1 MSIRMRH
8 TRSHTRNRR
17 GHHKLTAPRMSVDK
31 ETGSTHLRHRVD
43 MATGMYRGK
52 KVIDVGAITQKKATK
67 MVKKMV
73 KSGQLKRKEDDASIA
88 KVDKKKEK
96 QQKKPKALVKP
107 RAARRTATSSN
118 SKAG

>member
-52 KVIDVGAITQKKATK
+52 KIIDIGARAQKDAAK

-73 KSGQLKRKEDDASIA
+73 KSGQLKMKDGSETKLP
-88 KVDKKKEK
+88 KVDKKDTKV
-96 QQKKPKALVKP
+96 KKVKAIAKP
-107 RAARRTATSSN
+107 RAARRVATASS